1 MSKLDMIN
9 VLTTS
14 KHEAALLSTMSNQD
28 LTELFE
34 SIVDDETLQIIL
46 S

>member
-14 KHEAALLSTMSNQD
+14 DHEAAILSTMSNKDIQ
-28 LTELFE
+28 ELFD
-34 SIVDDETLQIIL
+34 SIVDDETLDIIL